1 MVRIT
6 NGSMEL
12 TVTRG
17 AFKTFYEPEGF
28 IILEHEEDT
37 PRLGGINTQP
47 ESEDAFEDEEN
58 TENEDSEAEDEEE
71 DIDYSEIPLSEL
83 SFEQLCDYADQLE
96 IDHDGVRSKKELR
109 ILIRNHLS
117 D

>member
-17 AFKTFYEPEGF
+17 AFKVFYEPEGF
-28 IILEHEEDT
+28 TILECEEDA
-37 PRLGGINTQP
+37 PRLEGINTQP
-47 ESEDAFEDEEN
+47 ESEDDFEDEEN
-58 TENEDSEAEDEEE
+58 AQNEDSEEEDED

-109 ILIRNHLS
+109 ILIKNHLNN
-117 D
+117 